1 MTAILAIDPGTTRSA
16 WVLLEA
22 GRILDFDI
30 RDNDEMSETLRGPVH
45 SSDPV
50 FGWGMPTVVIEDIEP
65 RQQPLGRDVA
75 DTLRWIGRFMEAAR
89 PLPVHLVT
97 RRAVT
102 AHHVDGGT
110 RDADKRIR
118 AAIIDRYG
126 VGSER
131 KGGPLEGIVKDL
143 WSALA
148 IGLYWADLH
157 GESAAYGRD
166 EG

>member
-16 WVLLEA
+16 CLVMDAGDITEVWANETNEHVL
-22 GRILDFDI
+22 D
-30 RDNDEMSETLRGPVH
+30 SLRELHESLP
-45 SSDPV
+45 DCI
-50 FGWGMPTVVIEDIEP
+50 VVIEDIEP
-65 RQQPLGRDVA
+65 RQQPLGREVA

-110 RDADKRIR
+110 KDADKRTR
-118 AAIIDRYG
+118 AALIDRWG
-126 VGSER
+126 GLDAIR
-131 KGGPLEGIVKDL
+131 KGAPLAGIVKDL

-148 IGLYWADLH
+148 IATYFADTH
-157 GESAAYGRD
+157 P
-166 EG
+166 EGVR

>member
-1 MTAILAIDPGTTRSA
+1 MTTAILAIDPGTTRSA
-16 WVLLEA
+16 WVLLEDGLPAAAAIWPNEDVLEGLWRDVEWAFA
-22 GRILDFDI
+22 GA
-30 RDNDEMSETLRGPVH
+30 
-45 SSDPV
+45 
-50 FGWGMPTVVIEDIEP
+50 VVIEDIEP

-110 RDADKRIR
+110 KDADRRIR
-118 AAIIDRYG
+118 AALIDRYG
-126 VGSER
+126 PGSER
-131 KGGPLEGIVKDL
+131 KGGPLAGIVKDM

-148 IGLYWADLH
+148 IATYWADTH
-157 GESAAYGRD
+157 QEEAPHP
-166 EG
+166 

>member
-1 MTAILAIDPGTTRSA
+1 MSAILAIDPGTTRSA
-16 WVLLEA
+16 WVNLSA
-22 GRILDFDI
+22 GRIVEHRISLNEDMLVNVRLASALDMTI
-30 RDNDEMSETLRGPVH
+30 
-45 SSDPV
+45 
-50 FGWGMPTVVIEDIEP
+50 VIEDIEP
-65 RQQPLGRDVA
+65 RQQPLGREVA

-110 RDADKRIR
+110 KDADRRIR
-118 AAIIDRYG
+118 AALIDRYG
-126 VGSER
+126 AGSER

-148 IGLYWADLH
+148 IGLYWDDTH
-157 GESAAYGRD
+157 GRD